1 MDNSL
6 KNNWLNV
13 PEKHDFSIHNL
24 PFGIFS
30 DSKRSHKRVGVAF
43 GDAVIDLS
51 FLASMQYF
59 DHLAMDEMVFER
71 PFLNDLIAA
80 GKSVH
85 QGIRRTLQTFLTDDN
100 PPRNPDFLARALIPQ
115 SEIELH
121 LPIQI
126 GDYTDFY
133 SSESHARNVGA
144 MFRDPTNALLPNW
157 KQMPVAYHGRTSSI
171 VVSGTSFHRP
181 KGQVKA
187 GENIVFAPTRE
198 LDFELEMAHI
208 IGKATQLG
216 EPISVEN
223 AEDYVFGFLIFNDL
237 SARDIQ
243 RWEYVPLGPFLGKNF
258 CSIVSPWVVTTA
270 ALADFR
276 VDGVGQTPE
285 VLPYLQ
291 QNRHRSHFDV
301 RLEAWLETSDGSR
314 TLLTQSNYR
323 HLYWSI
329 GQQIAHHTVNGCPL
343 RVGDLM
349 ASGTISGDTADS
361 FGSLLELSW
370 GGKKTI
376 PLSNGETRTFLEDG
390 DTIELRAFAEKNGRR
405 VGFGSV
411 RSTVLAARD

>member
-30 DSKRSHKRVGVAF
+30 DSKRSQKRVGVAF

-80 GKSVH
+80 GKSMH

-144 MFRDPTNALLPNW
+144 MFRDPANALLPNW
-157 KQMPVAYHGRTSSI
+157 KQIPVAYHGRTSSI

-216 EPISVEN
+216 ESISIEN

-258 CSIVSPWVVTTA
+258 CSSVSPWVVTTA
-270 ALADFR
+270 ALTDFR
-276 VDGVGQTPE
+276 VDGVGQTSE

-301 RLEAWLETSDGSR
+301 QLEAWLETSNGSR

-329 GQQIAHHTVNGCPL
+329 NQQIAHHTVNGCPL

-361 FGSLLELSW
+361 LGSMLELSW